1 MDNVGEETLYGCDL
15 NVIFVLHDFEHYI
28 TTEAIGPQDANLN
41 AILDELITQSGL
53 LQKSK
58 ELGYIQLDETFFDN
72 PDKDQLKRL
81 EQVSFAREKI
91 GDLFVKTVDFEAIVI
106 YFHNQRTPDIPLE
119 QAQQAA
125 KAKMD
130 ILYERLQRGEITM
143 QQAGE
148 EIAAD
153 DIIGDTTG
161 VSLDDLDPIYGENA
175 YIKIVGHQ
183 FDQQIFVDP
192 TYDEELKSLG
202 EGQMSTVRLFKDYE
216 FEEDA
221 IAAQLLQEDTTKLID
236 SGYIIFKL
244 LKVDFGLQSD
254 FSGNSLDAVEDK
266 LQDEFK
272 QDADIQL

>member
-1 MDNVGEETLYGCDL
+1 
-15 NVIFVLHDFEHYI
+15 
-28 TTEAIGPQDANLN
+28 
-41 AILDELITQSGL
+41 
-53 LQKSK
+53 
-58 ELGYIQLDETFFDN
+58 
-72 PDKDQLKRL
+72 
-81 EQVSFAREKI
+81 
-91 GDLFVKTVDFEAIVI
+91 
-106 YFHNQRTPDIPLE
+106 
-119 QAQQAA
+119 
-125 KAKMD
+125 
-130 ILYERLQRGEITM
+130 
-143 QQAGE
+143 
-148 EIAAD
+148 
-153 DIIGDTTG
+153 
-161 VSLDDLDPIYGENA
+161 
-175 YIKIVGHQ
+175 VGHQ